1 MGYFESD
8 DGDAFKPLL
17 ELRSE
22 GYWTSRRGGAT
33 YRKAVLCSLPE
44 AGRPPVSSTTGTSSA
59 DIVGAMND
67 WLREALAVDA
77 NGTKK
82 DPPVLAPHWW
92 KPFFDARNAFS
103 RAVSLGRYPPP
114 LAESNYSSWRAAAS
128 QPPQATSRPLPVFY
142 PFSGAD
148 LLSAMAMLPA
158 APSYTL
164 TSGLPVGTPDC
175 FLSAACRAVA
185 TRHGR
190 LYFQSLLTHSTGW
203 TETQRMQAWM
213 DTVQRAE
220 SKVGEP
226 SSSGSHD
233 ASTPTAA
240 PMVATGVLPVL
251 LLSLHLAGHSVVHAE
266 RTTAHAVSLVC
277 EGGTRVTYVPR
288 ALGPSLWPYFAAG
301 DGKEDGRPS
310 RTNGALRG
318 MPALARPS
326 PSTASLTL
334 ASPCAAA
341 LQARQSSTK
350 SWHDNLKLVECLEQ
364 HEPGSLGDSLEL
376 QLDWLD
382 RYVLDAQPAVAA
394 DTKEAAAA
402 RYAILIKAAGNA
414 RDLINSPLMS
424 SWLLQ
429 HSMALVHDETGI
441 VPSFYSGQGD
451 HAARDEHS
459 SGHLHSGGLH
469 TPWLVR
475 TFGNYSRLR
484 SGSYHN
490 LHIDLACPGRCRG
503 PNASQIEGQLLR
515 AFTGEPLPFVF
526 GYGRWKAEEGGCL
539 LAAWRMPRGA
549 PTNDG
554 SHFARRGHTVTD
566 GGRRTQ
572 QSYKFIPRLEA
583 HSAWG
588 VDRYRPRS
596 LDEVFGAI
604 FESWNLL
611 DGIMRKF
618 SLSPFQ
624 TGYVREAQV
633 RKMVELA
640 RATAS
645 TRHDGKVHY
654 CEIGLNGGHSAVAM
668 LLSVPNLTAHVFDTL
683 EYRYSASVSTLLRL
697 RFGQRFDLHPGSSRE
712 VLPAWVSK
720 IHSKAHSK
728 EVASKAHSKAHS
740 KEAAS
745 KVLSSKAPACD
756 LVLVDGDHT
765 MRGSRLD
772 LEDLRLASAPDAAV
786 MVDDVVPACHP
797 ASAASPSS
805 RQGAQRANWSA
816 DEAAYCEQ
824 LARDASTQMGSKRA
838 WSPILGPGLAVRSLE
853 EAGTLEVLERHGPF
867 RMGSPQNPCLRTPKG
882 PWCSPLFDWG
892 FVVAR
897 YREWGGTER
906 AQALLAIRR
915 ALAKKRAKRGDRS
928 GSEAHLQELPGP
940 ICTSVSCL
948 HVAEQI
954 AHRTGAWADGA
965 LIHQPNRLKAPQR
978 PSAARPIRGPSIL
991 L

>member
-1 MGYFESD
+1 MGYFEND

-128 QPPQATSRPLPVFY
+128 QPPPATSRPLPVFY

-226 SSSGSHD
+226 SSSGGHD

-429 HSMALVHDETGI
+429 HSMAWCTMRRGLCPPFTVVKATTRRVMSTPVDTSTAVACPRPGSCARLATTHGFEAARTTTCTSTWLAQDGAEGPTPRKSRASSCVPLPASRCHSSLVMADGRPRKAGASSRRGACRVALQRTRAHTSHDE
-441 VPSFYSGQGD
+441 
-451 HAARDEHS
+451 A
-459 SGHLHSGGLH
+459 
-469 TPWLVR
+469 
-475 TFGNYSRLR
+475 
-484 SGSYHN
+484 
-490 LHIDLACPGRCRG
+490 
-503 PNASQIEGQLLR
+503 
-515 AFTGEPLPFVF
+515 
-526 GYGRWKAEEGGCL
+526 
-539 LAAWRMPRGA
+539 
-549 PTNDG
+549 
-554 SHFARRGHTVTD
+554 
-566 GGRRTQ
+566 TQ
-572 QSYKFIPRLEA
+572 
-583 HSAWG
+583 
-588 VDRYRPRS
+588 
-596 LDEVFGAI
+596 
-604 FESWNLL
+604 
-611 DGIMRKF
+611 
-618 SLSPFQ
+618 
-624 TGYVREAQV
+624 
-633 RKMVELA
+633 
-640 RATAS
+640 
-645 TRHDGKVHY
+645 
-654 CEIGLNGGHSAVAM
+654 
-668 LLSVPNLTAHVFDTL
+668 
-683 EYRYSASVSTLLRL
+683 
-697 RFGQRFDLHPGSSRE
+697 
-712 VLPAWVSK
+712 
-720 IHSKAHSK
+720 
-728 EVASKAHSKAHS
+728 
-740 KEAAS
+740 
-745 KVLSSKAPACD
+745 
-756 LVLVDGDHT
+756 
-765 MRGSRLD
+765 
-772 LEDLRLASAPDAAV
+772 
-786 MVDDVVPACHP
+786 
-797 ASAASPSS
+797 
-805 RQGAQRANWSA
+805 
-816 DEAAYCEQ
+816 
-824 LARDASTQMGSKRA
+824 
-838 WSPILGPGLAVRSLE
+838 
-853 EAGTLEVLERHGPF
+853 
-867 RMGSPQNPCLRTPKG
+867 
-882 PWCSPLFDWG
+882 
-892 FVVAR
+892 
-897 YREWGGTER
+897 
-906 AQALLAIRR
+906 
-915 ALAKKRAKRGDRS
+915 
-928 GSEAHLQELPGP
+928 
-940 ICTSVSCL
+940 
-948 HVAEQI
+948 
-954 AHRTGAWADGA
+954 
-965 LIHQPNRLKAPQR
+965 
-978 PSAARPIRGPSIL
+978 
-991 L
+991 